1 MRLEITVPNLPESV
15 NDATLLD
22 WHKQPGDRLQ
32 HGDNL
37 IDLETDKVIL
47 EVPVPD
53 NGVLLTVHR
62 SRGDVVRS
70 GELLAVM
77 ETGEAATD
85 PTAATAVAPTAEPA
99 PVGPVAF
106 SPAVRRMLL
115 EHPVDPAQLTGTGR
129 EGRITRR
136 DIENYLKGQGR
147 EPQTATE
154 ATTTEAVVVA
164 APIVAERGERRIPMT
179 RLRARIAERM
189 MEAQRNTA
197 TLTTFNEVNLQKI
210 FELRNQHRTR
220 FEQQHATKLGFMSF
234 FVKATVAALKR
245 FPIVNASIDG
255 NDIVYHDYYDIGIA
269 VSSERGLVVPILRQA
284 DQLDFGTIERAIA
297 DFSRKA
303 RDGKLSYEDLNGGT
317 FTITNGG
324 IFGSMLSTPI
334 LNPPQSA
341 ILGMHAIK
349 DRPIVEDGQI
359 VIRPMIYLAVSY
371 DHRIIDGREAVSFLF
386 SIKESLEDP
395 CRLLLDI

>member
-22 WHKQPGDRLQ
+22 WHKHPGDRLLR
-32 HGDNL
+32 GENL

-47 EVPVPD
+47 EVPVPE
-53 NGVLLTVHR
+53 NGVLLDVR
-62 SRGDVVRS
+62 RNRGEVVL
-70 GELLAVM
+70 GGDLLAIMETSEEHSLPTSASPVM
-77 ETGEAATD
+77 ESVEQ
-85 PTAATAVAPTAEPA
+85 PAPT
-99 PVGPVAF
+99 VGPSA
-106 SPAVRRMLL
+106 RRMLM
-115 EHPVDPAQLTGTGR
+115 EHQINPAELSGTGR
-129 EGRITRR
+129 EGRITRQDVHAYLNR
-136 DIENYLKGQGR
+136 IEQPI
-147 EPQTATE
+147 EQPVSHPAPDE
-154 ATTTEAVVVA
+154 ADSHS
-164 APIVAERGERRIPMT
+164 GERRVPMT
-179 RLRARIAERM
+179 RLRARIAERL

-210 FELRNQHRTR
+210 FELRNQYRTR
-220 FEQQHATKLGFMSF
+220 FEQEHATKLGFMSF

-269 VSSERGLVVPILRQA
+269 VSSDRGLVVPILRQA

-297 DFSRKA
+297 EFSKKA
-303 RDGKLSYEDLNGGT
+303 RDGKLSYEELSGGT

-359 VIRPMIYLAVSY
+359 VIRPMIYLALSY

-386 SIKESLEDP
+386 TVKEVLEDP

>member
-32 HGDNL
+32 RGDNL

-47 EVPVPD
+47 EVPAPE
-53 NGVLLTVHR
+53 NGILLDIR
-62 SRGDVVRS
+62 RNRGDVVL
-70 GELLAVM
+70 GGDLLAVM
-77 ETGEAATD
+77 ETVEIEDIATRQPLAAEKL
-85 PTAATAVAPTAEPA
+85 VEQVSAPPL
-99 PVGPVAF
+99 

-115 EHPVDPAQLTGTGR
+115 EHPVDPAKISGSGR
-129 EGRITRR
+129 EGRITRK
-136 DIENYLKGQGR
+136 DVQDYLNEQDGD
-147 EPQTATE
+147 
-154 ATTTEAVVVA
+154 VSSVA
-164 APIVAERGERRIPMT
+164 ASVAVSDPINRAERRVPMT

-189 MEAQRNTA
+189 MEAQRSTA

-210 FELRNQHRTR
+210 FDLRNQYRTR
-220 FEQQHATKLGFMSF
+220 FEQQHSTKLGFMSF

-255 NDIVYHDYYDIGIA
+255 NDIVYHDNSDIGIA
-269 VSSERGLVVPILRQA
+269 VSSERGLVVPILRGA
-284 DQLDFGTIERAIA
+284 DQLDFGVIERAIA

-349 DRPIVEDGQI
+349 ERPVVEDGQI
-359 VIRPMIYLAVSY
+359 VIRPMIYLALSY

-386 SIKESLEDP
+386 NIKEILEDP
-395 CRLLLDI
+395 CRLLLDV

>member
-1 MRLEITVPNLPESV
+1 MRLEITVPNLPESI

-22 WHKQPGDRLQ
+22 WHKRPGDRLLR
-32 HGDNL
+32 GENL

-47 EVPVPD
+47 EVPVPE
-53 NGVLLTVHR
+53 NGVLLDVR
-62 SRGDVVRS
+62 RNRGEVVL
-70 GELLAVM
+70 GGDLLAIM
-77 ETGEAATD
+77 ETSEEHSL
-85 PTAATAVAPTAEPA
+85 PTTPAPPVTASVEQPAPT
-99 PVGPVAF
+99 VGPSA
-106 SPAVRRMLL
+106 RRMLM
-115 EHPVDPAQLTGTGR
+115 EHQINPAEISGTGR
-129 EGRITRR
+129 EGRVTRQ
-136 DIENYLKGQGR
+136 DVHTYLNRQ
-147 EPQTATE
+147 PISQ
-154 ATTTEAVVVA
+154 ATTDEAA
-164 APIVAERGERRIPMT
+164 SHTGERRVPMT
-179 RLRARIAERM
+179 RLRARIAERL

-210 FELRNQHRTR
+210 FELRNQYRTR
-220 FEQQHATKLGFMSF
+220 FEQEHATKLGFMSF

-255 NDIVYHDYYDIGIA
+255 DEIVYHDYYDIGIA

-297 DFSRKA
+297 EFSKKA

-359 VIRPMIYLAVSY
+359 VIRPMIYLALSY

-386 SIKESLEDP
+386 TVKEVLEDP